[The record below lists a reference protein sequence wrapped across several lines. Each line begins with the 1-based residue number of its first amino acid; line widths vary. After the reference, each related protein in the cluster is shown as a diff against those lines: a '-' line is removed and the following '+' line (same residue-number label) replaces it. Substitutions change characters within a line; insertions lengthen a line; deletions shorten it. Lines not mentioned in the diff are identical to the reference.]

1 MQQSCISSMWKVHN
15 AKCKEESL
23 SVVENCSRKAFRIID
38 SCIMNLRMKIV
49 LRRMGESKYSSTLSI
64 IEICPIELRDDNLV
78 HLRVETELRRC
89 NTPYIV
95 LHFRVASCG
104 F

>member
-1 MQQSCISSMWKVHN
+1 MWKVHN

-23 SVVENCSRKAFRIID
+23 SVVENYSRKAFRIID

-49 LRRMGESKYSSTLSI
+49 LRRMGKANIHLLDSTLSI

-78 HLRVETELRRC
+78 HLRVET
-89 NTPYIV
+89 
-95 LHFRVASCG
+95 
-104 F
+104 